1 MRWSAAIFVFF
12 FVCAGLCP
20 AQEPLFALKGD
31 EQPTVGSVLS
41 LASDVD
47 VSEYTFKWIK
57 GDALGTFDE
66 ETVLSDASSYTI
78 SEADYEHWLR
88 IVVYDN
94 AGEPVFARDTWISKL
109 PVLYIE
115 TEDGNPVETKEY
127 YVTANLR
134 IQGNEEYEQQYLG
147 KTQIKGR
154 GNSSWNTYP
163 QKPYKLKLD
172 KKTTLF
178 GFGKSKHWVLISNFN
193 DKCALR
199 NYVASQLAKE
209 LGIIGM
215 EMTWVDVVLN
225 GEAKGC
231 YMLSQQ
237 VRVDKNSVDI
247 FDWEEEAE
255 AVAEALYSTLMV
267 EGVLDA
273 DDKKALEDKMT
284 SNLAWITDGMVT
296 FKGQTYNLSDY
307 GFKND
312 YDINHL
318 GGYLFEAQ
326 KTFNE
331 STSFSTQKGVTIDV
345 HTPKSLLTNS
355 EMLTY
360 VTDIWNNFEAEC
372 CLSPSY
378 SYSGKDIAKYA
389 DMQSMVGIWLVNEI
403 MGQGDPTNSRFSYVP
418 DDGKLH
424 FGPVW
429 DFDHSSACWSTS
441 SGAND
446 FYTLVNKETYSYFQ
460 YWFPDPI
467 LCEMAYDA
475 YWDVAL
481 PFMMDY
487 LSSNGEI
494 NEKYAFI
501 KEACETN
508 DILWG
513 TYPSIMSP
521 SAEPRTA
528 EEDYEKFKNFLLDHL
543 RWLGMQ
549 FESVEMF
556 MGATNHITWAR
567 KVLQSNRVN
576 FLWNDCKYSIDGK
589 RIK

>member
-1 MRWSAAIFVFF
+1 MRWNAAIFVFF
-12 FVCAGLCP
+12 FVCAGLCL
-20 AQEPLFALKGD
+20 AQEPPFALKGD

-88 IVVYDN
+88 IIVYDN
-94 AGEPVFARDTWISKL
+94 AGEPVFTRDTWISKL

-115 TEDGNPVETKEY
+115 TEDGNPVTTKEY

-331 STSFSTQKGVTIDV
+331 STSFSTQKGVT
-345 HTPKSLLTNS
+345 L
-355 EMLTY
+355 
-360 VTDIWNNFEAEC
+360 
-372 CLSPSY
+372 
-378 SYSGKDIAKYA
+378 
-389 DMQSMVGIWLVNEI
+389 
-403 MGQGDPTNSRFSYVP
+403 
-418 DDGKLH
+418 
-424 FGPVW
+424 
-429 DFDHSSACWSTS
+429 
-441 SGAND
+441 
-446 FYTLVNKETYSYFQ
+446 
-460 YWFPDPI
+460 DPI
-467 LCEMAYDA
+467 
-475 YWDVAL
+475 
-481 PFMMDY
+481 
-487 LSSNGEI
+487 S
-494 NEKYAFI
+494 
-501 KEACETN
+501 
-508 DILWG
+508 IL
-513 TYPSIMSP
+513 
-521 SAEPRTA
+521 
-528 EEDYEKFKNFLLDHL
+528 K
-543 RWLGMQ
+543 
-549 FESVEMF
+549 
-556 MGATNHITWAR
+556 
-567 KVLQSNRVN
+567 
-576 FLWNDCKYSIDGK
+576 
-589 RIK
+589 